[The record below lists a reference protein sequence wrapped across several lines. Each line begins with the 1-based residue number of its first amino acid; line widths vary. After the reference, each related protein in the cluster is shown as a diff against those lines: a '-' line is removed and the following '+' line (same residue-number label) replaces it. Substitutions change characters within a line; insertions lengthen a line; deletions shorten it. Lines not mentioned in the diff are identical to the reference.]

1 MTQLA
6 LTGFLPDPILEK
18 NPYSRHEPPA
28 KQEPKKQ
35 EPQAEL
41 RKPAEPEEEFE
52 QEFEQ
57 EQVQPEIVEREIPE
71 ENFEEEVFEEQAPE
85 ESVEEEDDE
94 PKRAFRKG
102 RPRSQKSRA
111 AILKA
116 TNALLLH
123 TSVQELSIEA
133 IAKRAK
139 VGKTTIYRWWPNKT
153 AVVMEALSTQ
163 PAMNTPMPTARN
175 NHEALVLQL
184 EKLIRLLHS
193 KNGQTIAQLF
203 SEAQGNEAS
212 QEIFEN
218 SFLSPLMDAISFSVE
233 EGCKNGEFRPIDT
246 KMALDLL
253 CGPIFFRLMA
263 HPQEFNEDF
272 EQTFPHGVVRLIS
285 KEKVEK

>member
-6 LTGFLPDPILEK
+6 LYGLLSEPVLED
-18 NPYSRHEPPA
+18 NPFRQEPP
-28 KQEPKKQ
+28 KQEPSKQ
-35 EPQAEL
+35 F
-41 RKPAEPEEEFE
+41 RKPEPPKEEEDIREEREPEEEI
-52 QEFEQ
+52 QEE
-57 EQVQPEIVEREIPE
+57 EDAREEIVEREEPVEIQ
-71 ENFEEEVFEEQAPE
+71 EEEQDEEEQEAK
-85 ESVEEEDDE
+85 V
-94 PKRAFRKG
+94 FRKG

-133 IAKRAK
+133 IARRAK

-163 PAMNTPMPTARN
+163 PAMNAPMPTARN

-218 SFLSPLMDAISFSVE
+218 SFLSPLMDAIGFSIE
-233 EGCKNGEFRPIDT
+233 EGCKSGEFRPINT

-263 HPQEFNEDF
+263 HPQEFNEEF
-272 EQTFPHGVVRLIS
+272 EQTFPRGVVRLIATE
-285 KEKVEK
+285 KKTDKKVEK

>member
-6 LTGFLPDPILEK
+6 LYGLLSEPVLED
-18 NPYSRHEPPA
+18 NPFRQEPP
-28 KQEPKKQ
+28 KQEPTKQ
-35 EPQAEL
+35 L
-41 RKPAEPEEEFE
+41 RKPEPPKEDVREEEEF
-52 QEFEQ
+52 QEEETREEEETHEESLEVPLQQ
-57 EQVQPEIVEREIPE
+57 EEPEE
-71 ENFEEEVFEEQAPE
+71 ENFEEEEEEEQE
-85 ESVEEEDDE
+85 EKV
-94 PKRAFRKG
+94 FRKG

-163 PAMNTPMPTARN
+163 PAMNAPMPTARN
-175 NHEALVLQL
+175 NHEALVMQL

-203 SEAQGNEAS
+203 SEAQGNEKS

-218 SFLSPLMDAISFSVE
+218 SFLSPLMDAITFSVA

-272 EQTFPHGVVRLIS
+272 EKTFPRGVVRLIAA
-285 KEKVEK
+285 EKKAEK